1 MDNTSLKVQI
11 DCFERIKTYISDTI
25 QRQTQPPSCGLRKK
39 LLMCLVTMCVLPQY
53 KLNPRQQSRGFFFE
67 KNSCHTIKFC

>member
-11 DCFERIKTYISDTI
+11 DCLERLKTYISDTI
-25 QRQTQPPSCGLRKK
+25 QRQTQPPPCGLRKK
-39 LLMCLVTMCVLPQY
+39 LLMCVLPQY

-67 KNSCHTIKFC
+67 KNNCHTIKFC

>member
-1 MDNTSLKVQI
+1 MDNISLKVQI

-25 QRQTQPPSCGLRKK
+25 QRQTQPSSCSLRKK
-39 LLMCLVTMCVLPQY
+39 LLMCVLSQY

-67 KNSCHTIKFC
+67 KNNCHAIMLC